1 MTPEITFKL
10 ANWLAVA
17 GWILLIVLPRYRSD
31 KWIIGIIVALLAI
44 AYTWLVF
51 DTFRPDD
58 LKSFRSLH
66 GVMNLFQHPKVLLA
80 GWIHYLAFD
89 LMTGCWIK
97 NNARKLNINHWYIIP
112 CLFFTF
118 LLGPLGLLLYLIIR
132 TFVRK
137 KYFTENF

>member
-1 MTPEITFKL
+1 MTPEIIFKL
-10 ANWLAVA
+10 ANWLAVI

-31 KWIIGIIVALLAI
+31 KWIIGIIVTLLAI

-51 DTFRPDD
+51 DTFRPADF
-58 LKSFRSLH
+58 KSFRSLQ
-66 GVMNLFQHPKVLLA
+66 GVTILFQQPKVLLA

-89 LMTGCWIK
+89 LMVGCWIK
-97 NNARKLNINHWYIIP
+97 NNARKLRINHWYIVP
-112 CLFFTF
+112 CLLLTF